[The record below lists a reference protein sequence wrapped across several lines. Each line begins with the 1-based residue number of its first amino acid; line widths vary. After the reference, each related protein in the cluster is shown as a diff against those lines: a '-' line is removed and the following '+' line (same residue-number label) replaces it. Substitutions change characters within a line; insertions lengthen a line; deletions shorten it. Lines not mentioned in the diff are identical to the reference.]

1 MISVTSCISCDPFLV
16 LSCILDVYLCGLS
29 LKYLKLHLDPLIV
42 AYLCLF
48 VTV

>member
-29 LKYLKLHLDPLIV
+29 LKDLKTGNGTQLNQV
-42 AYLCLF
+42 NTNESTA
-48 VTV
+48 